1 MTVPEIEQGLT
12 DAAQSKVTISF
23 TPHLMCMVSASM
35 HILLFAYSIFYSI
48 ILKIQSLYLLLV
60 FNRNVGCNLLC
71 MLNWH
76 LE

>member
-12 DAAQSKVTISF
+12 DAAESKITISF
-23 TPHLMCMVSASM
+23 TPHLMCMVGAIM
-35 HILLFAYSIFYSI
+35 HILLFAYSIFYS
-48 ILKIQSLYLLLV
+48 LFLEIQSLYLLLV

-71 MLNWH
+71 MLNWL

>member
-23 TPHLMCMVSASM
+23 TPHLMCMVSAIM
-35 HILLFAYSIFYSI
+35 HILLFAYSIFSSL
-48 ILKIQSLYLLLV
+48 ILKIQSLYMLLV
-60 FNRNVGCNLLC
+60 FNINVGCNLLC
-71 MLNWH
+71 VLKWC